1 MNAALIIAI
10 IFVAIVL
17 VIGSILT
24 ISAANSMNEN
34 YRSDKSFSSL
44 LWVYILTLPFII
56 IVVIIAMF
64 FFYRS

>member
-44 LWVYILTLPFII
+44 LWVYILTIPFII

-64 FFYRS
+64 FFYR